1 MAQELNVLTVTKKHP
16 VTVVKFLEFLKGA
29 PQFELSV
36 LLITLSILV
45 NSAGVFPPLDNSD
58 HVLAS
63 VSIDF
68 PSSSQCNPP
77 FHCAA
82 LSFSYAN
89 WVDVPDHLWDV
100 PWKDIFYLSA
110 STAASK
116 FCDRINLPCL
126 RLGSDRLVTISS
138 NLPNLFSLIC
148 QMYLC

>member
-45 NSAGVFPPLDNSD
+45 NSAGVFPPLENSD

-82 LSFSYAN
+82 LRFSYAN
-89 WVDVPDHLWDV
+89 WVDVLDHLRDV

-110 STAASK
+110 STAAST
-116 FCDRINLPCL
+116 FCDRINLLCL
-126 RLGSDRLVTISS
+126 RLGSDKLVTISS